1 MVGTLLRW
9 YPLFDL
15 VGTIALAL
23 SGAWLI
29 ARFSPEGRP
38 LPMLSV
44 MAFLTGLV
52 LTCLPRLR
60 LIEGESIPPNGS
72 GYWRFRYA
80 TLFGYF
86 FFVCFSLMTG
96 THFPSSEALINLSL
110 AASVAGIHAAISLK
124 PKAGAVAEPPPPD
137 PSLWARLDRMLW
149 HLSAPGL
156 VALALLASLAKGD
169 GSEMT
174 TFLLV
179 AAPVFISPET
189 PSSRTTRTNLLMI
202 PGIILAYTGI
212 SLA

>member
-1 MVGTLLRW
+1 MVGTLRRW

-29 ARFSPEGRP
+29 ARFHSEGRP

-44 MAFLTGLV
+44 MVFLTGLV
-52 LTCLPRLR
+52 LICLPRLR

-80 TLFGYF
+80 TLFGYY

-96 THFPSSEALINLSL
+96 THFPSSEALVNLSL
-110 AASVAGIHAAISLK
+110 AATVAGIHAAVSLK
-124 PKAGAVAEPPPPD
+124 PKAGAIAEPPPPD
-137 PSLWARLDRMLW
+137 PSLWVRLDRMLW

-156 VALALLASLAKGD
+156 IAFALLASLAKGN

-174 TFLLV
+174 TFLLI

-189 PSSRTTRTNLLMI
+189 PSSRPKRTNLLMI
-202 PGIILAYTGI
+202 LGLILAYTGV